1 MDFNDI
7 QNAWNNEKTENVNL
21 PNNLEKI
28 QSANTPLD
36 KIKKNLKKEFF
47 HQIISIVLI
56 GCIPFVHDF
65 PQQGILLFY
74 LLFSFFVAICI
85 YYLAKLYFFYKRLGA
100 ITLKTKDSL
109 YETYFDIRLNM
120 ELYKTFG
127 FALTPFMIMAII
139 GLLYN
144 DLSKKIP
151 GFLTTGVTNYQLG
164 VLFGI
169 VVFSM
174 LFMGIFVEWWVRIYY
189 GKYAKEIKKVIDEL
203 KEE

>member
-7 QNAWNNEKTENVNL
+7 QNAWKNEQTENVVL

-36 KIKKNLKKEFF
+36 KIRKNLKNEFIY
-47 HQIISIVLI
+47 QIISIVLI
-56 GCIPFVHDF
+56 GLIPLSLHF
-65 PQQGILLFY
+65 PAKGLVLFY
-74 LLFSFFVAICI
+74 LLFSLFVAVSV
-85 YYLAKLYFFYKRLGA
+85 YYFIRFYFFYKRLNT

-127 FALTPFMIMAII
+127 FALTPFLILYLI
-139 GLLYN
+139 GLFYYEF
-144 DLSKKIP
+144 SKIP
-151 GFLTTGVTNYQLG
+151 GFFAEEFTNYQLAG
-164 VLFGI
+164 LFSI

-174 LFMGIFVEWWVRIYY
+174 LFMGIALEWWVHKFY
-189 GKYAKEIKKVIDEL
+189 GKHAKEIKKVIDEL

>member
-7 QNAWNNEKTENVNL
+7 QNAWKNEQTENVIL

-36 KIKKNLKKEFF
+36 KIKKNLKNEFIY
-47 HQIISIVLI
+47 QIISIVLI
-56 GCIPFVHDF
+56 GLAPLSLHF
-65 PQQGILLFY
+65 PAKGLILFY
-74 LLFSFFVAICI
+74 LLFSLFVAVCI
-85 YYLAKLYFFYKRLGA
+85 YYFVKFYFFYKRLST

-127 FALTPFMIMAII
+127 FALTPFLILYFI
-139 GLLYN
+139 GFFYYEF
-144 DLSKKIP
+144 SKIP
-151 GFLTTGVTNYQLG
+151 GFFADGFTNYQLIG
-164 VLFGI
+164 LFSV
-169 VVFSM
+169 VVFCM
-174 LFMGIFVEWWVRIYY
+174 LFMGISLEWWVHKFY
-189 GKYAKEIKKVIDEL
+189 GKYAKEIRKVIDEL

>member
-7 QNAWNNEKTENVNL
+7 QNAWNNEKTDNVVV

-36 KIKKNLKKEFF
+36 KIRKNLKNELIY
-47 HQIISIVLI
+47 QTLSVILI
-56 GCIPFVHDF
+56 GFTP
-65 PQQGILLFY
+65 LLFHFEAKLWTPFY
-74 LLFSFFVAICI
+74 LLFSIFVGVCI
-85 YYLAKLYFFYKRLGA
+85 YYLVKLYLFYRRLNT

-127 FALTPFMIMAII
+127 FALTPFVIVFLI
-139 GLLYN
+139 
-144 DLSKKIP
+144 
-151 GFLTTGVTNYQLG
+151 GFLYIQFAKASNFQGMDFNNSQLIS
-164 VLFGI
+164 LFSVI
-169 VVFSM
+169 IFSI
-174 LFMGIFVEWWVRIYY
+174 LFMGLALEGWVHYFY
-189 GKYAKEIKKVIDEL
+189 GKYAREIRKVIDEL

>member
-7 QNAWNNEKTENVNL
+7 QNAWNNEKTENVVL

-36 KIKKNLKKEFF
+36 KIRKNLKNELIY
-47 HQIISIVLI
+47 QILSIVFI
-56 GCIPFVHDF
+56 GFLPFIYHF
-65 PQQGILLFY
+65 ETKMMTPFY
-74 LLFSFFVAICI
+74 LLFSIFVAVCI
-85 YYLAKLYFFYKRLGA
+85 YYLAKLYLFYKRLNN

-109 YETYFDIRLNM
+109 YETYFDVRLNM

-127 FALTPFMIMAII
+127 FALTPFMILFLIGYLYTQFAKSPDFQVTNFTNAQLI
-139 GLLYN
+139 GL
-144 DLSKKIP
+144 
-151 GFLTTGVTNYQLG
+151 FT
-164 VLFGI
+164 I
-169 VVFSM
+169 VAFCI
-174 LFMGIFVEWWVRIYY
+174 LFMGLALEWWVHKFY